1 MSFPHRIAP
10 TERSITQARLGSSIT
25 SADHS
30 RVVLVSYGTDTLH
43 AVKKHGNRT
52 LSLRIV
58 PELTVVDSISN
69 EPSSLDLPPRAW
81 RKVYEKLRPSLAKKR
96 RAHEFN
102 AVMKREITNPI
113 GYNPKEAAWRREMA
127 TVEGEEKEKA
137 AWRREPAA
145 LEREEKE
152 EFSLQD
158 ALDYLQPQEEED
170 KKEDD
175 KEDDEDEEKL
185 PIPTFLVKKEKV
197 VKVVPQSEL
206 RLFRPGMM

>member
-1 MSFPHRIAP
+1 MSFPHGIAP
-10 TERSITQARLGSSIT
+10 TGSSITQARPGSSII

-30 RVVLVSYGTDTLH
+30 RMIFVSYGTDTLH
-43 AVKKHGNRT
+43 AVKKH
-52 LSLRIV
+52 
-58 PELTVVDSISN
+58 DSTSN

-113 GYNPKEAAWRREMA
+113 GYDPEEAAWRREMA
-127 TVEGEEKEKA
+127 AIEGEEKETA
-137 AWRREPAA
+137 AWRRELAA
-145 LEREEKE
+145 LDREERE

-158 ALDYLQPQEEED
+158 ALDYLQPREED
-170 KKEDD
+170 DDKEDD
-175 KEDDEDEEKL
+175 KEEEEEEEL
-185 PIPTFLVKKEKV
+185 PIPTFLLKKEKV

-206 RLFRPGMM
+206 RLFRPGMI